1 MVPMQFIRMELNKGR
16 EMDDIGLRPRAVK
29 MTIKFL
35 LLASLCAY
43 SGIALA
49 EGGTCPA
56 GYYPIGGQ
64 GAQGCAPIPN
74 YHGDDEQGSFA
85 PQEQWQKTWGAIA
98 IDETVNDGG
107 IGTVTGLPDQQAAV
121 GAALAQ
127 CRSSGGSDGCELL
140 LSYQNQCAV
149 IVSGVKYLN
158 AHSAETIE
166 LASSSA
172 IQKCSQRTT
181 GCKIYYSACSA
192 PVQIQ

>member
-1 MVPMQFIRMELNKGR
+1 
-16 EMDDIGLRPRAVK
+16 
-29 MTIKFL
+29 MTKKFL
-35 LLASLCAY
+35 LLVGLYAC
-43 SGIALA
+43 SGTAWA
-49 EGGTCPA
+49 EGGSCPA

-74 YHGDDEQGSFA
+74 YQSNDQQGSFV
-85 PQEQWQKTWGAIA
+85 PQGQWQKTWGAIA

-107 IGTVTGLPDQQAAV
+107 MGMVTGLPDKQAAD

-127 CRSSGGSDGCELL
+127 CRASGGSDGCELL

-149 IVSGVKYLN
+149 IVSGASYLN

-172 IQKCSQRTT
+172 VHKCSERTT
-181 GCKIYYSACSA
+181 GCKIYYSACSV
-192 PVQIQ
+192 PVRIQ